1 MHTQCNKN
9 VNNKHTGSHMVNES
23 CQTNCTCCVTLGC
36 AHTYMVACIG
46 GFVIHEVFKERVHM
60 LNWLEVCM
68 VTINGVFNVSAISKC
83 QSTQNIGTG

>member
-1 MHTQCNKN
+1 
-9 VNNKHTGSHMVNES
+9 
-23 CQTNCTCCVTLGC
+23 
-36 AHTYMVACIG
+36 MVACIG

-60 LNWLEVCM
+60 LNWLEVCI